1 MLANFGGE
9 TPVFARS
16 FELAR
21 RGLLEL
27 LLPLLQLLL
36 LLELLPLLELFLSL
50 LSLLQLALLELLLL
64 LCLLQLALLD
74 DLLPLVVARHLGF
87 RTARRWREG
96 LRWRRAH
103 RRSDDAAIVLRGR
116 ERLRRCLWREFLAP
130 PFAGIGASH
139 HERARFFGVGLR
151 EIISS

>member
-1 MLANFGGE
+1 
-9 TPVFARS
+9 FARS

-50 LSLLQLALLELLLL
+50 L
-64 LCLLQLALLD
+64 CLLQLALLD
-74 DLLPLVVARHLGF
+74 QLLPLVVARHLGF

-103 RRSDDAAIVLRGR
+103 RRSDDVAIVLRGR